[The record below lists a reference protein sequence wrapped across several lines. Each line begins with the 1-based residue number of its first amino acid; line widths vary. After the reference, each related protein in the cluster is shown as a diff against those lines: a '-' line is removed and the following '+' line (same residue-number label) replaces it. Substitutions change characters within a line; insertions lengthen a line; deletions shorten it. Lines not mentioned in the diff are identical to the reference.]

1 MSAKISIPRVKP
13 TRRTRTFLAKWGGI
27 IVAAILVAAIAGFG
41 STYLYAAGR
50 VNGTLAWVTQ
60 NINLSQMGAAGTLE
74 DPPRAIYRVI
84 LQVDN
89 PTADSAEV
97 TVSDLFVTLDELN
110 LEMEKLGDWTKTVPP
125 AGTVRFEGNI
135 IIDTI
140 LITILTERGAVD
152 LFITG
157 NIDANAAYGM
167 VNKSAQRPI
176 RIVTTAEFGVDTQS
190 TP

>member
-1 MSAKISIPRVKP
+1 M
-13 TRRTRTFLAKWGGI
+13 AKWGGI
-27 IVAAILVAAIAGFG
+27 IVASILVAAVAGFG
-41 STYLYAAGR
+41 SAYLYAAGR

-97 TVSDLFVTLDELN
+97 SVSALFVTLDELN
-110 LEMEKLGDWTKTVPP
+110 LEMEQLGDWTKTVPP
-125 AGTVRFEGNI
+125 AGTVSFEGNI
-135 IIDTI
+135 VIDTV
-140 LITILTERGAVD
+140 LISILTERGMVD

-157 NIDANAAYGM
+157 EIEAGADYGM
-167 VNKSAQRPI
+167 VSKSAQRPV
-176 RIVTTAEFGVDTQS
+176 RIATTAQFGVDTRS

>member
-1 MSAKISIPRVKP
+1 MSAKINIPRVKT
-13 TRRTRTFLAKWGGI
+13 TRRTKTFMAKWGGI
-27 IVAAILVAAIAGFG
+27 IIASILVAAIAGFG

-74 DPPRAIYRVI
+74 NPSRAVYRVI

-97 TVSDLFVTLDELN
+97 TVSNLFVTLDELN
-110 LEMEKLGDWTKTVPP
+110 LEMEKLGEWAKTVAP
-125 AGTVRFEGNI
+125 AGTVSFEGNI
-135 IIDTI
+135 IIDTTI
-140 LITILTERGAVD
+140 ITILTARGFVN
-152 LFITG
+152 LYVTG
-157 NIDANAAYGM
+157 DIEASAAYGM
-167 VNKSAQRPI
+167 VNKTTQRPI
-176 RIVTTAEFGVDTQS
+176 RIATTAQFGVDTGS